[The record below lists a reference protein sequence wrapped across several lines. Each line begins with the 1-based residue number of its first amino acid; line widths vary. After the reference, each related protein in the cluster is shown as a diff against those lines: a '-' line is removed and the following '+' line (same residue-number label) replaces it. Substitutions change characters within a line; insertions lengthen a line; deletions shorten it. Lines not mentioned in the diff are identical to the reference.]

1 MSATLLQ
8 LLLDFSLLSLITF
21 GGMISGLPEIQRR
34 VVDVH
39 GWMDARTF
47 ADLYAIG
54 YAMPGPNVLVA
65 TLVGYKVAGVAGAFV
80 ATVAIALPSTLIAIG
95 LASVWHRFR
104 EARWRRA
111 AQIGLL
117 PVTVGLV
124 SAGSYIITREAAHDV
139 LTIALLLGTIAV
151 ALFTRVHPL
160 WMVVI
165 GALLGVTGVV

>member
-1 MSATLLQ
+1 
-8 LLLDFSLLSLITF
+8 
-21 GGMISGLPEIQRR
+21 MISGLPEIQRR

-39 GWMDARTF
+39 HWMDARTF

-65 TLVGYKVAGVAGAFV
+65 TLVGYHVAGPLGALV
-80 ATVAIALPSTLIAIG
+80 ATVTITLPSALLAVG
-95 LASVWHRFR
+95 LANVWDRFR

-111 AQIGLL
+111 VQLGLL

-124 SAGSYIITREAAHDV
+124 SAGGYVITRAAAHDV
-139 LTIALLLGTIAV
+139 LTYALAGGTLLV
-151 ALFTRVHPL
+151 ALFTRLHPL

-165 GALLGVTGVV
+165 GAVLGVTGII